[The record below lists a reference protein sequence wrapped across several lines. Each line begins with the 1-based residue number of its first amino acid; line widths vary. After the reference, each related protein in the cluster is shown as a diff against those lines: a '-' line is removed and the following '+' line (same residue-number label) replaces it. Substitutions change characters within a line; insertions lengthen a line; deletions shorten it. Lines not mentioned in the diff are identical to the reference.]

1 MISKIIK
8 QLLPKSFQI
17 DPNDE
22 ELKVLIKKYVDYIAA
37 QQDILGVNDSENFLK
52 ILSFWSNELIRRDKC
67 WRDLYSDSKGER
79 DQLLIK
85 MSKGLYDEE
94 EFLRKLETLYPK
106 LQFSNLSDQEYK
118 DIVEYLKSDEITQK
132 TAPEKLPRVDS
143 NNVILTE
150 KKTPHSKTPQ
160 TSSDNNNN
168 NYNYYLNLLV
178 FLIVMFFVFLSKIC
192 SFLAEIIDSFS
203 QNQSFPSHSH

>member
-8 QLLPKSFQI
+8 QLLPESFQI

-37 QQDILGVNDSENFLK
+37 KQDGLGVNDSENFLK
-52 ILSFWSNELIRRDKC
+52 ILSFWSNELITRERL
-67 WRDLYSDSKGER
+67 WRGLDSDPKDER
-79 DQLLIK
+79 EQFLNKIT
-85 MSKGLYDEE
+85 KGLYGEE
-94 EFLRKLETLYPK
+94 EFLRKLENLYPK
-106 LQFSNLSDQEYK
+106 LQFNNLSDQEYK

-150 KKTPHSKTPQ
+150 KKTPHSKKPQ
-160 TSSDNNNN
+160 TSSDNNN
-168 NYNYYLNLLV
+168 NYNYYLNLFIFLLV
-178 FLIVMFFVFLSKIC
+178 MCFVFLSKIC
-192 SFLAEIIDSFS
+192 SILAEIIDSFI
-203 QNQSFPSHSH
+203 QNQSFPSHSR